1 VSATALPRHRAAVA
15 GGAAAR
21 SASAERAPAERAPAE
36 RAPARPARPP
46 RWRAESYLPFLL
58 ASAAHHVA
66 GGFHAGLR
74 RHDLNVLSWR
84 VLASLS
90 DGQGCTVGELCE
102 QCLAKQPTVS
112 KVIDRLEQQRWVRR
126 RRDAG
131 DGRRV
136 VVEITEAGRRKIEPV
151 LVEAEAYD
159 RSILSGYPADELD
172 QLRALLRE
180 LIARHRR

>member
-1 VSATALPRHRAAVA
+1 MRGTTLSRHR
-15 GGAAAR
+15 GAAAAG
-21 SASAERAPAERAPAE
+21 ASARLAPAARAPAERA
-36 RAPARPARPP
+36 PARPP

-90 DGQGCTVGELCE
+90 DGRGCTVGELCE

-159 RSILSGYPADELD
+159 RSILSGYPPDELD
-172 QLRALLRE
+172 QLRSLLRE